1 MPKTKLQGKKQL
13 KKLIN
18 ENGFFCSMEVS
29 IVKNAPAE
37 VASKVPEG
45 ATYFEGI
52 VSNGELNRN
61 GYIIRPQALIDSLGV
76 YMENPIILL
85 QHNMDEPIGQA
96 LSAKLVGKKG
106 EEQVAV
112 SGYIFDDMTDGA
124 FGRGLLKAL
133 STGHITKAIEFENVK
148 TGEVMSVDEFRK
160 MREEKG
166 YFGDWEN
173 DWVMAGTA
181 LEWVEFSLVSIP
193 SNRKA
198 LITSKNAIDA
208 FFNGNFSEQALRKLN
223 NDTEETTTEEEKV
236 EEEPATAAEP
246 EAKIEEK
253 AESTDESN
261 QPKEGEDAENT
272 GETPEASEET
282 VEKDGEPE
290 GDTAPEA
297 EGNKIKISLADRNRL
312 KAAADRLHETLEATF
327 AEGEEEATPAEA
339 PKAEEKEEP
348 KAEAENA
355 EVEAK
360 PEDGQGEV
368 EEVKENSAK
377 IEVQPEIRDALQALV
392 SMNNELESEVAR
404 LNAELAKIPNKKG
417 LAIVTQFTAAK
428 PEAKPEQK
436 GEALISFLRANGFNV

>member
-61 GYIIRPQALIDSLGV
+61 GYIIRPQALIDSLGI

-96 LSAKLVGKKG
+96 LTARLVGKKG

-133 STGHITKAIEFENVK
+133 STGHITKAIEFENMK

-160 MREEKG
+160 MREDKG

-173 DWVMAGTA
+173 DWVMAVTA

-198 LITSKNAIDA
+198 LITSKNAIAA
-208 FFNGNFSEQALRKLN
+208 FFNGNFSEKSLRQIN
-223 NDTEETTTEEEKV
+223 SDTEDQPSDEETI
-236 EEEPATAAEP
+236 EEPTTAAEP
-246 EAKIEEK
+246 EAKTEEK
-253 AESTDESN
+253 AEPTDESN
-261 QPKEGEDAENT
+261 QPKEGENAENT
-272 GETPEASEET
+272 GEIPEASEQP

-312 KAAADRLHETLEATF
+312 KAAAARLHETLEATF
-327 AEGEEEATPAEA
+327 AEGEEEEA
-339 PKAEEKEEP
+339 PVEEPKAEEKEEP
-348 KAEAENA
+348 KTEAENA

-360 PEDGQGEV
+360 PEDAKGEV
-368 EEVKENSAK
+368 EKAEENSAK
-377 IEVQPEIRDALQALV
+377 IEVQPEIREALQALV
-392 SMNNELESEVAR
+392 SVNSELEAEVKR
-404 LNAELAKIPNKKG
+404 LNSELAKIPNKKG
-417 LAIVTQFTAAK
+417 LAIVTQFTATK
-428 PEAKPEQK
+428 TEAKPEPK
-436 GEALISFLRANGFNV
+436 GEALLSFLRGNGFNV